1 LALIAIQDQLKQ
13 WKAGTSLKWDLV
25 TSMDIHLIVP
35 KEVNLDITIFFVDV
49 VCVYSTLPSVPSSKY
64 IFYKDDNRSLR
75 FIKVMKA
82 IAI

>member
-1 LALIAIQDQLKQ
+1 
-13 WKAGTSLKWDLV
+13 
-25 TSMDIHLIVP
+25 VP